1 MNIHTGKN
9 KTAQDEDKNSTKIE
23 HKTPKQKRKEN
34 KAIYQS
40 HVNFH
45 FNWF

>member
-9 KTAQDEDKNSTKIE
+9 KTAQDEDKNLTKIE

-45 FNWF
+45 FN